1 MKPPSGG
8 KTWRRPKAD
17 FVFSRAQRKDVLQWI
32 KMLMFPDEYAANL
45 SRGELIY
52 FASLRDEE
60 SWLSHMD

>member
-1 MKPPSGG
+1 
-8 KTWRRPKAD
+8 
-17 FVFSRAQRKDVLQWI
+17 
-32 KMLMFPDEYAANL
+32 MLMFPDEYAANL